1 MPSPPSARAS
11 TQQAS
16 SMPARDD
23 RASRLPAAQS
33 GMPSGQFTSEER
45 LTSLEHQ
52 VLSRDATI
60 GGLTEQLR
68 LLAVA
73 VGSSFGAL
81 QEKTELESL
90 ISEKSQALER
100 EHEELQLVRHRL
112 QSAQGQLLQAQKLE
126 AIGSLAAGIAHEIN
140 TPAQYAT
147 DNTTFLRKSF
157 AKLIE
162 IARAYQEL
170 LEELDHGGSLCA
182 ERVAEELA
190 RLKKARLGFLAT
202 ETPTAID
209 ATLEGLGRIS
219 SIVRAMKEFSHPS
232 AGHQAPID
240 LREMA
245 KTTITVARNE
255 WKYFADMETEFSE
268 TMPPVPCFRDE
279 LSQVV
284 LNLIV
289 NAAHAIDTATSG
301 GTTGKGTI
309 RVSTYHRGDWA
320 ELRVSD
326 TGCGIPE
333 AIRHR
338 VFEPFFTTKP
348 VGKGTGQG
356 LAITYSVV
364 VDKHKG
370 RIELESEV
378 GKGTTFRIFLPIAGA
393 DGAVPLAGKQP

>member
-1 MPSPPSARAS
+1 MPFPPSSRVGTQKASSAPIRDESPP
-11 TQQAS
+11 TN
-16 SMPARDD
+16 PARV
-23 RASRLPAAQS
+23 SVSPSAQF
-33 GMPSGQFTSEER
+33 PPQER
-45 LTSLEHQ
+45 LTSLEQQ
-52 VLSRDATI
+52 VLARDATI

-68 LLAVA
+68 LLAMA

-81 QEKTELESL
+81 QERTELERL
-90 ISEKSQALER
+90 MSEKSLQLER
-100 EHEELQLVRHRL
+100 EHEELQLVHRRL
-112 QSAQGQLLQAQKLE
+112 QSAQSQLLQAQKLE

-147 DNTTFLRKSF
+147 DNTTFLRKAF

-162 IARAYQEL
+162 IARTHQEL
-170 LEELDHGGSLCA
+170 MEELAQGGSLSA
-182 ERVAEELA
+182 ERVTDELA
-190 RLKKARLGFLAT
+190 RLKKARLGFLAA
-202 ETPTAID
+202 ETPTAIE

-232 AGHQAPID
+232 AGHQVPID
-240 LREMA
+240 LREIV

-255 WKYFADMETEFSE
+255 WKYVADMETELSE
-268 TMPPVPCFRDE
+268 SLPPVPCFRDE

-289 NAAHAIDTATSG
+289 NAAHAIDAATNG
-301 GTTGKGTI
+301 GTTAKGII
-309 RVSTYHRGDWA
+309 RISTHHLGEWA

-356 LAITYSVV
+356 LAITCSVV

-378 GKGTTFRIFLPIAGA
+378 GKGTTFRIFLP
-393 DGAVPLAGKQP
+393 LAGVDGLTAQSQEGS